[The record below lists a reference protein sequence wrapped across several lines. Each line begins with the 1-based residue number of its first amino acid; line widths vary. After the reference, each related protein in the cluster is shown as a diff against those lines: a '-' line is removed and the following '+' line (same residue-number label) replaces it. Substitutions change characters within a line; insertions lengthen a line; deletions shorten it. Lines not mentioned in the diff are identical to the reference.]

1 MTVSVAQGRKLL
13 DGYLG
18 SSIPHRNG
26 EMSYQCPFCNHYK
39 KKLQVN
45 LHTQKWHCWVCDARG
60 QTVSSLLRKSN
71 APYEYV
77 KQAKDLYGDSSSNS
91 KSQFSS
97 RELVSLPEGYKP
109 LYIKQSTPDYRNALH
124 YAITERKLTLI
135 DILRYQV
142 GYCEEG
148 PYAGM
153 IVIPSYNEDNNLN
166 YYVGRSYYH
175 SAVTHKNPPVSKD
188 IIGFENQ
195 INWKEPIILVE
206 GAFDAIA
213 VKRNAVPILGK
224 SISKSL
230 IKKIVSS
237 TVEDIYIALDR
248 DALKKALQYVEQ
260 FLNMGK
266 KVYLV
271 DMQDKDPSEMGFV
284 NFTHHVQQA
293 EEMDLGKLIRYKLSS
308 ITLSPDDARYKFD
321 DVISGWLNR
330 ANKTGIIN
338 EFNPSLTHVT
348 FNIEKSCLIELE
360 KIMPTEFS
368 LELI

>member
-1 MTVSVAQGRKLL
+1 MTVSVAAGRKLL

-18 SSIPHRNG
+18 TSTPHKNG

-45 LHTQKWHCWVCDARG
+45 LHTQKWHCWVCDAKG

-77 KQAKDLYGDSSSNS
+77 KRAKELYGDNTRTSAPTN
-91 KSQFSS
+91 S

-109 LYIKQSTPDYRNALH
+109 LYINQNTPSYRNALH
-124 YAITERKLTLI
+124 YAITERKLTPI

-153 IVIPSYNEDNNLN
+153 IIIPSYNEQNQLN

-175 SAVTHKNPPVSKD
+175 KAVTHKNPPVSKD

-206 GAFDAIA
+206 GAFDSIA
-213 VKRNAVPILGK
+213 VKRNAIPLFG
-224 SISKSL
+224 
-230 IKKIVSS
+230 KKIMTTLRSRILTEKVKK
-237 TVEDIYIALDR
+237 IYIALDD
-248 DALKKALQYVEQ
+248 DAFADSVREVEY
-260 FLNMGK
+260 FLNNGIE
-266 KVYLV
+266 VFLV
-271 DMQDKDPSEMGFV
+271 RLPGKDPSEIGYKGMIEVIAIAKKVDF
-284 NFTHHVQQA
+284 F
-293 EEMDLGKLIRYKLSS
+293 DLI
-308 ITLSPDDARYKFD
+308 KFKM
-321 DVISGWLNR
+321 L
-330 ANKTGIIN
+330 
-338 EFNPSLTHVT
+338 L
-348 FNIEKSCLIELE
+348 
-360 KIMPTEFS
+360 
-368 LELI
+368 

>member
-77 KQAKDLYGDSSSNS
+77 KQAKDLYGDSSGNSNS
-91 KSQFSS
+91 HINS

-109 LYIKQSTPDYRNALH
+109 LYIRQNTPDYRNALH
-124 YAITERKLTLI
+124 YAIKERKLTLI

-153 IVIPSYNEDNNLN
+153 IVIPSYNEDNHLN

-213 VKRNAVPILGK
+213 VKRNAIPLFG
-224 SISKSL
+224 
-230 IKKIVSS
+230 KKIMTTLRSRILTEKVKK
-237 TVEDIYIALDR
+237 IYIALDV
-248 DALKKALQYVEQ
+248 DAFADSVKEVEY
-260 FLNMGK
+260 FLNNGIE
-266 KVYLV
+266 VFLV
-271 DMQDKDPSEMGFV
+271 KLPEKDPSEIGYRGMIEVIANAKKVDF
-284 NFTHHVQQA
+284 F
-293 EEMDLGKLIRYKLSS
+293 DLV
-308 ITLSPDDARYKFD
+308 KFKM
-321 DVISGWLNR
+321 L
-330 ANKTGIIN
+330 
-338 EFNPSLTHVT
+338 L
-348 FNIEKSCLIELE
+348 
-360 KIMPTEFS
+360 
-368 LELI
+368 